1 MSDAPL
7 ERPTTY
13 TDKMNRA
20 AAEKMADQLIS
31 QNGFSKNRESI
42 VIDLLKSIYHWHDGY
57 NLAKDLESYSY
68 WDVDAEVVAT
78 LSDMYGLRLEEKER
92 CEKEWVKQT
101 NPQPTFSVGD
111 EVSFQSAIDGLVT
124 GPIHSIYEDLARYVV
139 DVKRTGTG
147 GILVPYENVRAA

>member
-1 MSDAPL
+1 
-7 ERPTTY
+7 
-13 TDKMNRA
+13 
-20 AAEKMADQLIS
+20 
-31 QNGFSKNRESI
+31 
-42 VIDLLKSIYHWHDGY
+42 
-57 NLAKDLESYSY
+57 
-68 WDVDAEVVAT
+68 
-78 LSDMYGLRLEEKER
+78 
-92 CEKEWVKQT
+92 EWVKQT